1 MSSIKAWAQANTKT
15 AAGVLIIA
23 LLAGFLVLRQLR
35 SGTNAY
41 EPERLT
47 ELVTIRCSETG
58 EEWEMP
64 RGRMEQLL
72 WDRPAPIDPKIG
84 LVNPKTGKP
93 TGFPVSE
100 WEATCIRINRDRSA
114 DVKAAADSKGAK

>member
-1 MSSIKAWAQANTKT
+1 MSSIKTWVQANTKT
-15 AAGVLIIA
+15 AAGVLAIA
-23 LLAGFLVLRQLR
+23 VLAGFLVLRQLG

-72 WDRPAPIDPKIG
+72 WDRPAPIDPKVG
-84 LVNPKTGKP
+84 LVNPKTGKS

-100 WEATCIRINRDRSA
+100 WEATCIRINRDRST